1 MILLTNV
8 LGIWLFRDFAFLIPL
23 TATLIPNAAH
33 WITAHFAS
41 WWPEFVIGITSNIT
55 RVHHFT
61 LHITLTRD
69 FAISWW
75 SWSVASGIE
84 NTLDL
89 ILPVSVAIVTG
100 RSRAD

>member
-8 LGIWLFRDFAFLIPL
+8 LGIWLLGDFAFLVPL
-23 TATLIPNAAH
+23 TAALIPNAAH
-33 WITAHFAS
+33 WITAHSAS
-41 WWPEFVIGITSNIT
+41 WWPEFVVGITSDIT

-61 LHITLTRD
+61 FHITLTTD
-69 FAISWW
+69 FAISWG
-75 SWSVASGIE
+75 SWAVASSVE
-84 NTLDL
+84 NALDL